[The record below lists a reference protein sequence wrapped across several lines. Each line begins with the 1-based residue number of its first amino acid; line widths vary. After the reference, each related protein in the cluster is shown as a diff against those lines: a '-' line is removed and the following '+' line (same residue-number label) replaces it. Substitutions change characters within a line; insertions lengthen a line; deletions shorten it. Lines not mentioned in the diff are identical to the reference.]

1 VKTGPGKA
9 EPEGCGGSTVEGN
22 KAVWP
27 DFRRNPDRPS
37 LNPAGLGKNAGED
50 EGETVAGL
58 KAGNPVY

>member
-1 VKTGPGKA
+1 MA
-9 EPEGCGGSTVEGN
+9 GSTVEGN